1 MRYLQTYKV
10 FENSGSGNAQFNW
23 LIKQNN
29 ERFFKLADILY
40 SEVFDEYDV
49 IEKKDESFDGHVN
62 PTHKFWGFNFTP
74 ETNGGFVKNKS
85 EILDTDSI
93 KSIFVYNIPE
103 NEESEFFEALKSL
116 DERVFDYCEKHLVV
130 TQESYVSDYIYFD
143 FIISFGD
150 DPAFYGDPIKF
161 SENLNKL

>member
-1 MRYLQTYKV
+1 MKHLKSYKV
-10 FENSGSGNAQFNW
+10 FENSGSGNAQFDW
-23 LIKQNN
+23 LRKQNN

-49 IEKKDESFDGHVN
+49 IEKKDESFDGQAD
-62 PTHKFWGFNFTP
+62 PTHKFWGFNLASTIWP
-74 ETNGGFVKNKS
+74 TTNGGFVKNKS
-85 EILDTDSI
+85 EISDTDSI

-103 NEESEFFEALKSL
+103 HEESEFYELLKSL

-130 TQESYVSDYIYFD
+130 TQESYVNDYVYFD

-150 DPAFYGDPIKF
+150 ETAFYNELGAP
-161 SENLNKL
+161 LT